1 MPVNPQAKI
10 MKRRQTFCGTLE
22 YMAPEMM
29 KNNKY
34 GEGVDWFSF
43 GILLFEMLSGK
54 NPFKGEQ
61 QTVATPSKVP
71 SRMSEILSMEDGEI
85 LS

>member
-1 MPVNPQAKI
+1 
-10 MKRRQTFCGTLE
+10 
-22 YMAPEMM
+22 MAPEMM

-43 GILLFEMLSGK
+43 GVLLFEMLSGK
-54 NPFKGEQ
+54 NPFKGDQ
-61 QTVATPSKVP
+61 QQVATPSKVP
-71 SRMSEILSMEDGEI
+71 SRMSEILRMADDEV